1 MGQGDGRRGCGH
13 ARRGMAEDLEITR
26 MLHAAAGGDREAAA
40 ALLPRVYAELR
51 ALAAARLRRAPPGQT
66 LQATAL
72 VHEAYLALVGG
83 QDPGWSGRGHFF
95 GAAAQAMREIVID
108 QARRKAA
115 VKRGGGLQR
124 EAVEVDGLALGDGGP
139 AHRRGLLHVRGRRL
153 RPEMRSVNDGLDL
166 TACAPDMPGMWAHDG
181 LGRPRRE
188 RTDCLRAWSRP
199 LLWRGCRRG
208 RRGCLCRGPGDRG
221 PSSRPHPRQDLPR
234 PIHPF
239 FRLRGGLDLR
249 RLPRLRQ
256 YTRGTLPGSPHRHE
270 RTMSRSLPL
279 RAGPGRPS
287 LFSRNPLV

>member
-1 MGQGDGRRGCGH
+1 
-13 ARRGMAEDLEITR
+13 MAEDLEITR

-124 EAVEVDGLALGDGGP
+124 EAIDVDAVELVVGDGLPGEDLLALDEALTRLQAEHPERARVVLLRHFGGLSEVEI
-139 AHRRGLLHVRGRRL
+139 AELLGVSVRTV
-153 RPEMRSVNDGLDL
+153 E
-166 TACAPDMPGMWAHDG
+166 
-181 LGRPRRE
+181 
-188 RTDCLRAWSRP
+188 RAWR
-199 LLWRGCRRG
+199 
-208 RRGCLCRGPGDRG
+208 
-221 PSSRPHPRQDLPR
+221 
-234 PIHPF
+234 F
-239 FRLRGGLDLR
+239 A
-249 RLPRLRQ
+249 
-256 YTRGTLPGSPHRHE
+256 
-270 RTMSRSLPL
+270 
-279 RAGPGRPS
+279 RAWLYAALEG
-287 LFSRNPLV
+287 